1 MPTSTAGKP
10 RIPVSGKR
18 QRGFTYAMVLVA
30 IVIVGILA
38 GVADIAT
45 SRVMQAD
52 RENELMFR
60 GIAYRN
66 AIQRYHAVAGRY
78 PRTLDALLKDSRFA
92 HRPYL
97 RTLYP
102 DPMADRAQGSSGGG
116 IENGGWQLVR
126 AADGGIA
133 GVASRSK
140 RAPLKKASFPPG
152 FEGFDGAQSYAE
164 WVFEYSPLPPGAAR
178 RAPGAAPAAANP
190 I

>member
-10 RIPVSGKR
+10 RVPASGEL
-18 QRGFTYAMVLVA
+18 QSGFTYAMVLVA

-38 GVADIAT
+38 GVANVAT
-45 SRVMQAD
+45 SRVVQAD
-52 RENELMFR
+52 REEELLFR
-60 GIAYRN
+60 GMAYRS

-78 PRTLDALLKDSRFA
+78 PRTLDELLKDSRFA

-102 DPMADRAQGSSGGG
+102 DPMADRAQGRGSDES
-116 IENGGWQLVR
+116 GGWQLVR

-140 RAPLKKASFPPG
+140 RAPLKKANFPPG
-152 FEGFDGAQSYAE
+152 FERFDGAQSYAE
-164 WVFEYSPLPPGAAR
+164 WVFEYSPLPSGAAR
-178 RAPGAAPAAANP
+178 RAPGAGPAAASS